1 MLTASSRRFHLT
13 LRTFREYFNL
23 LAKKLLYKAFGADNE
38 IKSAVPGLVGESV
51 IVLIRDN
58 AIAFERCRL
67 LLESDI
73 LGMPSV

>member
-1 MLTASSRRFHLT
+1 MSGGSCAA
-13 LRTFREYFNL
+13 
-23 LAKKLLYKAFGADNE
+23 LALESGTDNE

>member
-13 LRTFREYFNL
+13 LRTFREYLNL
-23 LAKKLLYKAFGADNE
+23 LARKLLYKAFGADNE

-73 LGMPSV
+73 LGMSSV